1 MPADLGLD
9 VPRIG
14 LLGTSAM
21 LFDAP
26 GAFDLSVQ
34 QRIWAMA
41 REAALWP
48 EVVEAV
54 PGMTNLMLSFA
65 SPPADP
71 GALEERLLR
80 AWEASEPGPVADSR
94 LVEVPV
100 VYGGTLG
107 PDLAPVAAQAGLTP
121 VQAAELHAA
130 AEYVVYAV
138 GSSPGFGYLGGLDE
152 RLFVPRRAV
161 PLLRAE
167 GGSVMI
173 AGRQAGVT
181 TAAGPTGWHVLG
193 HSTAPLFDA
202 SRDPPALLRPG
213 DRVRFRIARI
223 EA

>member
-1 MPADLGLD
+1 MSADRRLEE
-9 VPRIG
+9 PRVG
-14 LLGTSAM
+14 MLGTSAM

-26 GAFDLSVQ
+26 GAFDLAVQ

-41 REAALWP
+41 REAASWP

-54 PGMTNLMLSFA
+54 PGMTNLMIGFA
-65 SPPADP
+65 EPPAEP
-71 GALEERLLR
+71 AALEARLLR
-80 AWEASEPGPVADSR
+80 SWAASAPHPAEDSR

-100 VYGGTLG
+100 VYGGALG
-107 PDLAPVAAQAGLTP
+107 PDLGPVAAQAGLTP
-121 VQAAELHAA
+121 AQAAALHAA

-152 RLFVPRRAV
+152 RLVVPRRAV

-181 TAAGPTGWHVLG
+181 TAGGPTGWHVLG
-193 HSTAPLFDA
+193 HSKAALFDA
-202 SRDPPALLRPG
+202 SREPPALLRPG
-213 DRVRFRIARI
+213 DRLRFVIERI